1 VIRENLFPITH
12 YLSLITAFM
21 AESVER
27 YFRIMPAARRVKPG
41 ARVWCPNADIYRTSD
56 GWIVKV
62 DLAGVTPDDLEIKI
76 QDRSLIIGGCRR
88 DTFFGKGVVYHQLEI
103 TYSRF
108 EKTLVFPCSIEGAS
122 LLRDYRDGLL
132 ILHLRGEENCEEGQ
146 ESKGRKQESE

>member
-1 VIRENLFPITH
+1 
-12 YLSLITAFM
+12 M

-27 YFRIMPAARRVKPG
+27 YFRIMPAARRVRPG
-41 ARVWCPNADIYRTSD
+41 ARVWRPDADVYRTSD

-62 DLAGVTPDDLEIKI
+62 DLAGVTADDLEITI
-76 QDRSLIIGGCRR
+76 HERTLSIRGCRR
-88 DTFFGKGVVYHQLEI
+88 DTFFGKGIVYHQLEI

-132 ILHLRGEENCEEGQ
+132 ILHLQGEENCEEGQ
-146 ESKGRKQESE
+146 NPDSDDQDSE

>member
-1 VIRENLFPITH
+1 
-12 YLSLITAFM
+12 M

-27 YFRIMPAARRVKPG
+27 YFRTIGVKRRVRPAAR
-41 ARVWCPNADIYRTSD
+41 VWRPDADIYRTTD

-62 DLAGVTPDDLEIKI
+62 DLAGVAADDLEIKI
-76 QDRSLIIGGCRR
+76 SDRTLSIVGCRR

-108 EKTLVFPCSIEGAS
+108 EKSLVFPCSIDGAS
-122 LLRDYRDGLL
+122 ILRDYRDGLL

-146 ESKGRKQESE
+146 NPESRIQEPE

>member
-1 VIRENLFPITH
+1 
-12 YLSLITAFM
+12 M

-27 YFRIMPAARRVKPG
+27 YFRTIAVARRSRPG
-41 ARVWCPNADIYRTSD
+41 GRVWRPNADIYRTAD

-62 DLAGVTPDDLEIKI
+62 DLAGVTADDLEITI
-76 QDRSLIIGGCRR
+76 QDKTLSITGCRR
-88 DTFFGKGVVYHQLEI
+88 DTFFGVGVVYHQLEI

-132 ILHLRGEENCEEGQ
+132 ILHLREEENCEEKQ
-146 ESKGRKQESE
+146 NTEFRSQESE

>member
-1 VIRENLFPITH
+1 
-12 YLSLITAFM
+12 M

-27 YFRIMPAARRVKPG
+27 YFRMMPVARRVRPG
-41 ARVWCPNADIYRTSD
+41 ARVWRPDADVYRTAD

-62 DLAGVTPDDLEIKI
+62 DLAGVAAEELEITI
-76 QDRSLIIGGCRR
+76 AGRTLSIAGCRR
-88 DTFFGKGVVYHQLEI
+88 DTFFEKGVTCHQLEI

-108 EKTLVFPCSIEGAS
+108 EKTLHFPCSIEGAS

-146 ESKGRKQESE
+146 NPESRIQNPE